1 MNFIEFKNYIE
12 SIGFNS
18 VNNDKLN
25 IYKYK
30 SFIIDLWIHDN
41 TYDLYSDLDWF
52 YDIQLNDLKPLHKY
66 FKKELRSI
74 KLKKIL
80 YL

>member
-1 MNFIEFKNYIE
+1 MNREEFIIFIKSLGFEYDVIE
-12 SIGFNS
+12 R
-18 VNNDKLN
+18 
-25 IYKYK
+25 YKYK
-30 SFIIDLWIHDN
+30 SFIIDLWIQDN

-66 FKKELRSI
+66 FNKELRSI